1 MLTFNKISIE
11 DFSHYLLHEFGLA
24 INTAKSYES
33 DLKAFLAWYSD
44 KPCKKKNLS
53 AINKKIVYDYL
64 VSRLNIGINPDS
76 IRRFLSA
83 LKIFNRYLILKKI
96 NSQDFS
102 TSIEVPKSRKK
113 LPQIISESKM
123 EKFFFA
129 LPDKSI
135 YDIRD
140 KCIFETMYCCGLR
153 VSELVS
159 LEINKINL
167 DDEYIRVFGKGSK
180 ERLIPVS
187 NSLTSVLKNYMQNSR
202 PLLINK
208 KRNIQY
214 LFLNRFGNK
223 ISRQSV
229 WSIFKK
235 KLKFITNKSEYS
247 PHSFRH
253 AFATH
258 MLNNGADI
266 RVIQLLLGHVDIST
280 TQIYTHVAKKN
291 VKDIHRMHHPRG

>member
-33 DLKAFLAWYSD
+33 DLKAFLVWYSD
-44 KPCKKKNLS
+44 KSCKKNLS

-64 VSRLNIGINPDS
+64 ISRLNLGINSNS

-83 LKIFNRYLILKKI
+83 LKLFNRYLILKKI
-96 NSQDFS
+96 SSQDFS

-140 KCIFETMYCCGLR
+140 KCIFETMYSCGLR

-167 DDEYIRVFGKGSK
+167 NDEYIRVIGKGSK

-187 NSLTSVLKNYMQNSR
+187 NSLTSVLENYMQNSR

-208 KRNIQY
+208 KKNVQY

>member
-1 MLTFNKISIE
+1 LLNFNKISIE

-33 DLKAFLAWYSD
+33 DLNAFLDWYSEN
-44 KPCKKKNLS
+44 PLKKNLS
-53 AINKKIVYDYL
+53 EINKKIVYDYL
-64 VSRLNIGINPDS
+64 IVRLNLGISASS

-83 LKIFNRYLILKKI
+83 LKLFNRYLILKKI
-96 NSQDFS
+96 NCQDFS

-167 DDEYIRVFGKGSK
+167 DDEYIRVTGKGSK

-187 NSLTSVLKNYMQNSR
+187 YSLNLVLKNYMQNSR
-202 PLLINK
+202 PLLVNK
-208 KRNIQY
+208 KRNVQY

>member
-1 MLTFNKISIE
+1 MISVNKISFD
-11 DFSHYLLHEFGLA
+11 DFSDYLLHEYGFAL
-24 INTAKSYES
+24 NTVKSYVS
-33 DLKAFLAWYSD
+33 DLRAFVAWYFNQFS
-44 KPCKKKNLS
+44 KKNLS
-53 AINKKIVYDYL
+53 EINKKIIYDYL
-64 VSRLNIGINPDS
+64 ITRLDSGINANS
-76 IRRFLSA
+76 IKRFLSA
-83 LKIFNRYLILKKI
+83 LKLFNRYLILQKI
-96 NSQDFS
+96 IHQDFS
-102 TSIEVPKSRKK
+102 SSIEVPKAKKK
-113 LPQIISESKM
+113 LPQIISESEM
-123 EKFFFA
+123 EKFFYTI
-129 LPDKSI
+129 PDKSI

-140 KCIFETMYCCGLR
+140 KCIFESIYSCGLR

-167 DDEYIRVFGKGSK
+167 EDEYIRVLGKGSK
-180 ERLIPVS
+180 ERLVPIS
-187 NSLTSVLKNYMQNSR
+187 FNLTTVLKNYIQNSR
-202 PLLINK
+202 PLLVNK
-208 KRNIQY
+208 KNVQF

-235 KLKFITNKSEYS
+235 KLKFIINKSEYS

-291 VKDIHRMHHPRG
+291 IKEIHRVHHPRG

>member
-1 MLTFNKISIE
+1 MQKI
-11 DFSHYLLHEFGLA
+11 
-24 INTAKSYES
+24 
-33 DLKAFLAWYSD
+33 
-44 KPCKKKNLS
+44 
-53 AINKKIVYDYL
+53 
-64 VSRLNIGINPDS
+64 
-76 IRRFLSA
+76 
-83 LKIFNRYLILKKI
+83 IL
-96 NSQDFS
+96 QDFS

-113 LPQIISESKM
+113 LPEIISETEI
-123 EKFFFA
+123 EKFFCT
-129 LPDKSI
+129 LPDKST

-140 KCIFETMYCCGLR
+140 KCIFESIYSCGLR

-167 DDEYIRVFGKGSK
+167 DDEYIRVLGKGSK
-180 ERLIPVS
+180 ERLVPISV
-187 NSLTSVLKNYMQNSR
+187 NLTVVLKNYIQNAR
-202 PLLINK
+202 PLLVNK
-208 KRNIQY
+208 KKNVQY

-223 ISRQSV
+223 ISRQSI

-235 KLKFITNKSEYS
+235 KLKFVINKSEYS

-291 VKDIHRMHHPRG
+291 IKEIHKIHHPRG

>member
-1 MLTFNKISIE
+1 MLSVNKISFD
-11 DFSHYLLHEFGLA
+11 DFNDYLLHEYGFAL
-24 INTAKSYES
+24 NTVKSYVS
-33 DLKAFLAWYSD
+33 DLKAFVAWYFKQFS
-44 KPCKKKNLS
+44 KKNLS
-53 AINKKIVYDYL
+53 EINKKIIYDYL
-64 VSRLNIGINPDS
+64 ITRLDSGINANS
-76 IRRFLSA
+76 IKRFLSA
-83 LKIFNRYLILKKI
+83 LKLFNRYLILQKI
-96 NSQDFS
+96 IHQDFS
-102 TSIEVPKSRKK
+102 SSIEVPKASKK
-113 LPQIISESKM
+113 LPPIISESEM
-123 EKFFFA
+123 EKFFHTI
-129 LPDKSI
+129 PDKSI

-140 KCIFETMYCCGLR
+140 KCIFESIYSCGLR

-167 DDEYIRVFGKGSK
+167 EDEYIRVLGKGSK
-180 ERLIPVS
+180 ERLVPISV
-187 NSLTSVLKNYMQNSR
+187 NLTTVLKNYIQNSR
-202 PLLINK
+202 PLLANK
-208 KRNIQY
+208 KNVQF

-235 KLKFITNKSEYS
+235 KLKFIINKSEYS

-291 VKDIHRMHHPRG
+291 IKEIHRVHHPRG

>member
-1 MLTFNKISIE
+1 MPSVNKISFE
-11 DFSHYLLHEFGLA
+11 DFSDYLLHEFGLA
-24 INTAKSYES
+24 INTIKSYES
-33 DLKAFLAWYSD
+33 DLRAFLTWHLKQGS
-44 KPCKKKNLS
+44 KKNLS
-53 AINKKIVYDYL
+53 DINKKIVYDYL
-64 VSRLNIGINPDS
+64 IARLNLGINANS
-76 IRRFLSA
+76 IKRFLSA
-83 LKIFNRYLILKKI
+83 FKLFNRYLILQKI
-96 NSQDFS
+96 VSQDFS

-113 LPQIISESKM
+113 LPQIISESEM

-129 LPDKSI
+129 IPDKSI

-140 KCIFETMYCCGLR
+140 KCIFESIYSCGLR
-153 VSELVS
+153 VSELIS

-167 DDEYIRVFGKGSK
+167 DDEYLRVFGKGSK
-180 ERLIPVS
+180 ERLVPIS
-187 NSLTSVLKNYMQNSR
+187 NNLTLVLKNYIQNSR
-202 PLLINK
+202 PLLLNK
-208 KRNIQY
+208 KKNVQF

-291 VKDIHRMHHPRG
+291 IKEIHRIHHPRG

>member
-1 MLTFNKISIE
+1 MPTFNKISIE

-33 DLKAFLAWYSD
+33 DLKAFLAWFSNEY
-44 KPCKKKNLS
+44 CKKNLS
-53 AINKKIVYDYL
+53 AINKKIIYDYL
-64 VSRLNIGINPDS
+64 ISRLNLGINANS

-83 LKIFNRYLILKKI
+83 LKLFNRYLILKKI
-96 NSQDFS
+96 NSEDFS
-102 TSIEVPKSRKK
+102 TSIEVPKSKKK

-129 LPDKSI
+129 LPDESI

-140 KCIFETMYCCGLR
+140 KCIFETMYSCGLR

-167 DDEYIRVFGKGSK
+167 DDEYIRVIGKGSK

-187 NSLTSVLKNYMQNSR
+187 NSLTSVLKNYMENSR

-208 KRNIQY
+208 KRQVPY

>member
-33 DLKAFLAWYSD
+33 DLKAFLAWYSV
-44 KPCKKKNLS
+44 KSCKKNLS

-64 VSRLNIGINPDS
+64 VSRLNIGVNPDS

-83 LKIFNRYLILKKI
+83 LKLFNRYLILKKI

-123 EKFFFA
+123 EKFLFA
-129 LPDKSI
+129 LPDESI

-140 KCIFETMYCCGLR
+140 KCIFETIYSCGLR

>member
-11 DFSHYLLHEFGLA
+11 DFSQYLLHEFGLA

-33 DLKAFLAWYSD
+33 DLNAFLAWYSD
-44 KPCKKKNLS
+44 ESCKKKLS

-64 VSRLNIGINPDS
+64 ISRLNIGISSDS

-83 LKIFNRYLILKKI
+83 LKLFNRYLILKKI
-96 NSQDFS
+96 NNEDFS

-140 KCIFETMYCCGLR
+140 KCIFETIYSCGLR

-167 DDEYIRVFGKGSK
+167 DDEYIRVIGKGSK

-187 NSLTSVLKNYMQNSR
+187 YSLTSVLKNYMHNSR

-208 KRNIQY
+208 KRNVQY

>member
-24 INTAKSYES
+24 INTAQSYQS
-33 DLKAFLAWYSD
+33 DLKAFLFCFSE
-44 KPCKKKNLS
+44 KSCQKNLS

-64 VSRLNIGINPDS
+64 ISRLNSGINAGS
-76 IRRFLSA
+76 IKRFLSA
-83 LKIFNRYLILKKI
+83 LKLFNRYLILKKI

-167 DDEYIRVFGKGSK
+167 DDEYIRVIGKGSK

-187 NSLTSVLKNYMQNSR
+187 YSLTSVLKNYMQNSR

-208 KRNIQY
+208 KKNIQY

>member
-1 MLTFNKISIE
+1 MSSVNKISFE
-11 DFSHYLLHEFGLA
+11 DFSDYLLHEFGLA
-24 INTAKSYES
+24 INTVKSYES
-33 DLKAFLAWYSD
+33 DLRAFLVWYYKRSSKKDLSD
-44 KPCKKKNLS
+44 
-53 AINKKIVYDYL
+53 INKVIVYDYL
-64 VSRLNIGINPDS
+64 ITRLNSGINANS
-76 IRRFLSA
+76 IKRFLSA
-83 LKIFNRYLILKKI
+83 LKLFNRYLILKKI
-96 NSQDFS
+96 IRQDFS

-113 LPQIISESKM
+113 LPQIISESEM
-123 EKFFFA
+123 ENFFYA
-129 LPDKSI
+129 IPDKSI

-140 KCIFETMYCCGLR
+140 KCIFESIYSCGLR
-153 VSELVS
+153 VSELIS

-167 DDEYIRVFGKGSK
+167 DDEYLRVFGKGSK
-180 ERLIPVS
+180 ERLVPIS
-187 NSLTSVLKNYMQNSR
+187 KNLTVVLKNYIQNSR
-202 PLLINK
+202 PFLLNK
-208 KRNIQY
+208 KKNVQF

-258 MLNNGADI
+258 MLDHGADI

-291 VKDIHRMHHPRG
+291 IKEIHRIHHPRG

>member
-33 DLKAFLAWYSD
+33 DLKAFLAWYSG
-44 KPCKKKNLS
+44 KSCKKNLS

-64 VSRLNIGINPDS
+64 VSRLNIGVNPDS

-83 LKIFNRYLILKKI
+83 LKLFNRYLILKKI

-140 KCIFETMYCCGLR
+140 KCIFEMMYCCGLR

>member
-1 MLTFNKISIE
+1 MLSVNKFSYE
-11 DFSHYLLHEFGLA
+11 DFSDYLLHEFGLA
-24 INTAKSYES
+24 INTVKSYES
-33 DLKAFLAWYSD
+33 DLKAFLTWFYNQSSKD
-44 KPCKKKNLS
+44 NLS
-53 AINKKIVYDYL
+53 NLNKKVVYDYL
-64 VSRLNIGINPDS
+64 IARLSSGINAS
-76 IRRFLSA
+76 SVQRFLSA
-83 LKIFNRYLILKKI
+83 LKLLNRYLIFKKI
-96 NSQDFS
+96 VRQDFS

-113 LPQIISESKM
+113 LPQIISESEM
-123 EKFFFA
+123 EKFFYA
-129 LPDKSI
+129 IPDKSI

-140 KCIFETMYCCGLR
+140 KCIFEIIYSCGLR
-153 VSELVS
+153 VSELVT
-159 LEINKINL
+159 LEINKISL
-167 DDEYIRVFGKGSK
+167 DDEYIRVLGKGSK
-180 ERLIPVS
+180 ERLLPIS
-187 NSLTSVLKNYMQNSR
+187 INLTSVLKNYIQNSR
-202 PLLINK
+202 PLLANK
-208 KRNIQY
+208 KKNVQF
-214 LFLNRFGNK
+214 LFLNKFGNK

-291 VKDIHRMHHPRG
+291 IKEIHRIHHPRG

>member
-11 DFSHYLLHEFGLA
+11 DFSQYLLHEFGLA

-44 KPCKKKNLS
+44 KSCKKNLS

-64 VSRLNIGINPDS
+64 IARLNLGINASS

-83 LKIFNRYLILKKI
+83 LKIFNGYLILKKI

-140 KCIFETMYCCGLR
+140 KCIFETMYGCGLR

-187 NSLTSVLKNYMQNSR
+187 ISLTSVLKNYMQNSR

-208 KRNIQY
+208 KRNVQY

-266 RVIQLLLGHVDIST
+266 RVIQLLLGHADIST

-291 VKDIHRMHHPRG
+291 VKDIHRIHHPRG

>member
-1 MLTFNKISIE
+1 MLSVNKISFE
-11 DFSHYLLHEFGLA
+11 DFSDYLLHEFGLA
-24 INTAKSYES
+24 LNTVKSYES
-33 DLKAFLAWYSD
+33 DLKAFLTWYYKQSS
-44 KPCKKKNLS
+44 KSNLS
-53 AINKKIVYDYL
+53 NINKKIVYDYL
-64 VSRLNIGINPDS
+64 IARLNSGINASS
-76 IRRFLSA
+76 IKRFLSA
-83 LKIFNRYLILKKI
+83 LKLFNRYLILQKI
-96 NSQDFS
+96 ISQDFS
-102 TSIEVPKSRKK
+102 TSIEAPKSRKK
-113 LPQIISESKM
+113 LPQIISENEM
-123 EKFFFA
+123 EKFFNA
-129 LPDKSI
+129 IPDKSI

-140 KCIFETMYCCGLR
+140 KCIFESIYSCGLR

-180 ERLIPVS
+180 ERLVPIS
-187 NSLTSVLKNYMQNSR
+187 NNLTLVLKNYIQNSR
-202 PLLINK
+202 PLLVNK
-208 KRNIQY
+208 KRNVQF
-214 LFLNRFGNK
+214 LFLNKFGNK

-235 KLKFITNKSEYS
+235 KFKFITNKSEYS

-291 VKDIHRMHHPRG
+291 IKEIHRIHHPRG

>member
-24 INTAKSYES
+24 VNTAKSYES
-33 DLKAFLAWYSD
+33 DLKAFLAWYND
-44 KPCKKKNLS
+44 KSCKKNLS

>member
-1 MLTFNKISIE
+1 MLTFNKITIE

-44 KPCKKKNLS
+44 KSCKKNLS

-64 VSRLNIGINPDS
+64 VSRLNIGVNPDS

-83 LKIFNRYLILKKI
+83 LKLFNRYLILKKI

-167 DDEYIRVFGKGSK
+167 DDEYIRVIGKGSK

-208 KRNIQY
+208 KRNVQY

-235 KLKFITNKSEYS
+235 KLKFITNKSGYS

-258 MLNNGADI
+258 MLDHGADI

-291 VKDIHRMHHPRG
+291 IKEIHRAHHPRG

>member
-1 MLTFNKISIE
+1 MLSVNKISFE
-11 DFSHYLLHEFGLA
+11 DFNDFLLHEFGLS
-24 INTAKSYES
+24 INTVKSYET
-33 DLKAFLAWYSD
+33 DLKAFLAWYYKLSSN
-44 KPCKKKNLS
+44 KNLS
-53 AINKKIVYDYL
+53 VLNKKIIYDYL
-64 VSRLNIGINPDS
+64 IFRLNLGINPSS
-76 IRRFLSA
+76 IKRFLSA
-83 LKIFNRYLILKKI
+83 LKLFNRFLILQKI
-96 NSQDFS
+96 IRQDFS
-102 TSIEVPKSRKK
+102 TSIEVPKFRKK
-113 LPQIISESKM
+113 LPEIISETEI
-123 EKFFFA
+123 EKFFCA

-140 KCIFETMYCCGLR
+140 KCIFESIYSCGLR

-167 DDEYIRVFGKGSK
+167 DDEYIRVLGKGSK
-180 ERLIPVS
+180 ERLVPISV
-187 NSLTSVLKNYMQNSR
+187 NLTLVLKNYIQNAR
-202 PLLINK
+202 PLLENK
-208 KRNIQY
+208 KKNVQY

-223 ISRQSV
+223 ISRQSI

-235 KLKFITNKSEYS
+235 KLKFVINKSEFS

-291 VKDIHRMHHPRG
+291 IKEIHKIHHPRG

>member
-1 MLTFNKISIE
+1 MLSVNKISFD
-11 DFSHYLLHEFGLA
+11 DFSDYLLHEYGFAL
-24 INTAKSYES
+24 NTVKSYVS
-33 DLKAFLAWYSD
+33 DLKAFITWYFKQFS
-44 KPCKKKNLS
+44 KKNLS
-53 AINKKIVYDYL
+53 EINKKIIYDYL
-64 VSRLNIGINPDS
+64 ITRLDSGISASS
-76 IRRFLSA
+76 IKRFLSA
-83 LKIFNRYLILKKI
+83 LKLFNRYLILQKI
-96 NSQDFS
+96 IHQDFS
-102 TSIEVPKSRKK
+102 FSIEVPKTRKK
-113 LPQIISESKM
+113 LPQIISESEM

-129 LPDKSI
+129 IPDKSI

-140 KCIFETMYCCGLR
+140 KCIFESIYSCGLR
-153 VSELVS
+153 VSELVT

-167 DDEYIRVFGKGSK
+167 EDEYIRILGKGSK
-180 ERLIPVS
+180 ERLVPISV
-187 NSLTSVLKNYMQNSR
+187 NLTTILKNYIENSR
-202 PLLINK
+202 PLLVNK
-208 KRNIQY
+208 KNVQF

-235 KLKFITNKSEYS
+235 KLKFIINKSEYS

-291 VKDIHRMHHPRG
+291 IKEIHRIHHPRG

>member
-24 INTAKSYES
+24 ANTAKSYES
-33 DLKAFLAWYSD
+33 DLKAFLTWYSD
-44 KPCKKKNLS
+44 KPCKKNLS

-140 KCIFETMYCCGLR
+140 KCIFETMYSCGLR

-291 VKDIHRMHHPRG
+291 VKDIHRIHHPRG

>member
-1 MLTFNKISIE
+1 LLTFNKISIE

-33 DLKAFLAWYSD
+33 DLKAFLAWYSG
-44 KPCKKKNLS
+44 KSCKKNLS

-83 LKIFNRYLILKKI
+83 LKLFNRYLILKKI

-129 LPDKSI
+129 LPDESI

-208 KRNIQY
+208 KRNTQY

>member
-33 DLKAFLAWYSD
+33 DLKAFLAWYSS
-44 KPCKKKNLS
+44 KSCKKNLS

-64 VSRLNIGINPDS
+64 VSRLNIGVNPDS

-83 LKIFNRYLILKKI
+83 LKLFNRYLILKKI

-140 KCIFETMYCCGLR
+140 KCIFEMIYSCGLR

-167 DDEYIRVFGKGSK
+167 DDEYIRVIGKGSK

-187 NSLTSVLKNYMQNSR
+187 YSLTSVLKNYMHNSR

-208 KRNIQY
+208 KRNVQY

-235 KLKFITNKSEYS
+235 KLKFITNRSEYS

>member
-1 MLTFNKISIE
+1 LLTFNKISIE

-33 DLKAFLAWYSD
+33 DLKAFLAWYSV
-44 KPCKKKNLS
+44 KSCKKNLS

-83 LKIFNRYLILKKI
+83 LKLFNRYLILKKI
-96 NSQDFS
+96 NSLDFS

-180 ERLIPVS
+180 DRLIPVS
-187 NSLTSVLKNYMQNSR
+187 NSLTSVLKNYMLNSR

-208 KRNIQY
+208 KKNIQY

-235 KLKFITNKSEYS
+235 KLKYITNKSEYS

-280 TQIYTHVAKKN
+280 TQIYTHVAKKK

>member
-1 MLTFNKISIE
+1 MPTFNKISIE
-11 DFSHYLLHEFGLA
+11 DFSHFLLHEFGLA

-33 DLKAFLAWYSD
+33 DLKAFLAWYSV
-44 KPCKKKNLS
+44 KSCKKNLS

-83 LKIFNRYLILKKI
+83 LKLFNRYLILKKI

-187 NSLTSVLKNYMQNSR
+187 NSLTSVLKSYMQNSR

-266 RVIQLLLGHVDIST
+266 RVIQLLLGHADIST

-291 VKDIHRMHHPRG
+291 VKDIHRIHHPRG

>member
-11 DFSHYLLHEFGLA
+11 DFSDYLLHEFGLA

-44 KPCKKKNLS
+44 ESCKKNLS

-64 VSRLNIGINPDS
+64 ISRLNIGINSDS

-83 LKIFNRYLILKKI
+83 LKLFNRYLIFKKI

-113 LPQIISESKM
+113 LPLIISESKM

-140 KCIFETMYCCGLR
+140 KCIFETIYSCGLR

-167 DDEYIRVFGKGSK
+167 DDEYIRVIGKGSK

-187 NSLTSVLKNYMQNSR
+187 NSLTSVLK
-202 PLLINK
+202 
-208 KRNIQY
+208 
-214 LFLNRFGNK
+214 
-223 ISRQSV
+223 
-229 WSIFKK
+229 
-235 KLKFITNKSEYS
+235 KLYAKF
-247 PHSFRH
+247 
-253 AFATH
+253 
-258 MLNNGADI
+258 
-266 RVIQLLLGHVDIST
+266 
-280 TQIYTHVAKKN
+280 
-291 VKDIHRMHHPRG
+291 

>member
-1 MLTFNKISIE
+1 LLTFNKVSIE
-11 DFSHYLLHEFGLA
+11 DFRHYLLHEFGLA

-33 DLKAFLAWYSD
+33 DLKAFLAWYSG
-44 KPCKKKNLS
+44 KSCKKNLS

-64 VSRLNIGINPDS
+64 VSRLNIGVNPDS

-83 LKIFNRYLILKKI
+83 LKLFNRYLILKKI
-96 NSQDFS
+96 NSLDFS

-129 LPDKSI
+129 LPDESI

>member
-1 MLTFNKISIE
+1 LLTVNKISFD
-11 DFSHYLLHEFGLA
+11 DFNDHLLHEYGFS
-24 INTAKSYES
+24 INTVKSYVS
-33 DLKAFLAWYSD
+33 DLNAFVTWYIKQYS
-44 KPCKKKNLS
+44 KKNLS
-53 AINKKIVYDYL
+53 GINKKIVYDYL
-64 VSRLNIGINPDS
+64 ITRLDSGINASS
-76 IRRFLSA
+76 IKRFLSA
-83 LKIFNRYLILKKI
+83 LKLFNRFLILQKI
-96 NSQDFS
+96 IHQDFS
-102 TSIEVPKSRKK
+102 SSIEVPKSRKK
-113 LPQIISESKM
+113 LPQIISETEM
-123 EKFFFA
+123 EKFFYNI
-129 LPDKSI
+129 PDKSI

-140 KCIFETMYCCGLR
+140 KCIFESIYSCGLR

-159 LEINKINL
+159 LEINKINIE
-167 DDEYIRVFGKGSK
+167 DEYIRVLGKGNK
-180 ERLIPVS
+180 ERLVPIS
-187 NSLTSVLKNYMQNSR
+187 FNLSSVLQNYLQNSR
-202 PLLINK
+202 PLLVTK
-208 KRNIQY
+208 KNVQF

-235 KLKFITNKSEYS
+235 KLKFIINKSEYS

-291 VKDIHRMHHPRG
+291 IKEIHRVHHPRG